1 MGDTNLYQINLAR
14 LRNLLVVP
22 TPEPV
27 PPHISPLL
35 GTSVLHPP
43 PDATVASASDVAEL
57 HHDFLET
64 LMKDIKAVNT
74 SSVPASHEEV
84 AAGSKGLVEVLA
96 EKARLQKMQE
106 DLELTS
112 LLGGLVYGT
121 PTRPGRAYGKDN
133 TLDVDLARMQYLDKW
148 PKL

>member
-1 MGDTNLYQINLAR
+1 MSDNLYQINLAR

-27 PPHISPLL
+27 PPHIAPIL
-35 GTSVLHPP
+35 GTSTLHPP
-43 PDATVASASDVAEL
+43 PDATVATAADVAKL

-64 LMKDIKAVNT
+64 LVKDVNAVNT
-74 SSVPASHEEV
+74 SSVPASHDLV
-84 AAGSKGLVEVLA
+84 LAGTKGLAEALA

-121 PTRPGRAYGKDN
+121 TERPGRAYGRDN
-133 TLDVDLARMQYLDKW
+133 TLDVDLARVQYLDKW